1 MPSNAELPARP
12 CTIEQLQL
20 DGMRHFGQK
29 PCQWQ
34 SEVAFQLT
42 SKENLVSI
50 STTGSGKS
58 FIFWLPMLYEDGL
71 TIILVPLKNLGQ
83 QLANES
89 SWKGFHAVSI
99 TAELLGASP
108 ALLEVWRRTYLNG

>member
-12 CTIEQLQL
+12 CTIEWLQL

-83 QLANES
+83 QLADES
-89 SWKGFHAVSI
+89 SWKGFCAVSI
-99 TAELLGASP
+99 TAELLGVSP
-108 ALLEVWRRTYLNG
+108 ALLEVWR

>member
-12 CTIEQLQL
+12 CTIEWLQL

-83 QLANES
+83 QLADES
-89 SWKGFHAVSI
+89 SQKGFHAVSI
-99 TAELLGASP
+99 TAELLGVSP
-108 ALLEVWRRTYLNG
+108 ALLEVWR